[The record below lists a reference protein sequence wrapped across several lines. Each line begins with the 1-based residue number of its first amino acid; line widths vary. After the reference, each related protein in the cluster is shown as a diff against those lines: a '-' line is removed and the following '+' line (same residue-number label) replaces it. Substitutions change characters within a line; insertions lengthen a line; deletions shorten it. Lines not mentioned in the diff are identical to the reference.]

1 MKKIANDIMN
11 TGIAVFFGTLFLLVA
26 LVTAQSIEQQFMP
39 AVSNVMFVKV
49 GDAYRVTG
57 EKNRACSFVELRVL
71 VQQDGVYQ
79 KGEVSFI
86 NDHGPRDRATGLQD
100 FGLWRIIPPGDNF
113 KIQAVHKCHFLWD
126 SISDLKV

>member
-1 MKKIANDIMN
+1 MIKRISTDIMN

-26 LVTAQSIEQQFMP
+26 LVTAQSIERQFMP
-39 AVSNVMFVKV
+39 AVSNVVFVKV
-49 GDAYRVTG
+49 GDTYRVTG
-57 EKNRACSFVELRVL
+57 EKNRSCSFVELRVL

-79 KGEVSFI
+79 KGEVTFI

-126 SISDLKV
+126 SISDL